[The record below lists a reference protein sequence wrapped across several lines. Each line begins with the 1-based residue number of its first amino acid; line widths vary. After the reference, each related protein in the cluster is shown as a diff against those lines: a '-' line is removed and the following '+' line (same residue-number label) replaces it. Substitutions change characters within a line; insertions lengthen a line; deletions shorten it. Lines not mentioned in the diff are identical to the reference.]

1 MRARRVPRR
10 KKRIKTE
17 SAEKERRSD
26 SFSFR
31 IAIVPRSKF
40 LVHYYPPL

>member
-17 SAEKERRSD
+17 SAEKKKDILMNHLGLLYVAMRTGTRE
-26 SFSFR
+26 F
-31 IAIVPRSKF
+31 I
-40 LVHYYPPL
+40 